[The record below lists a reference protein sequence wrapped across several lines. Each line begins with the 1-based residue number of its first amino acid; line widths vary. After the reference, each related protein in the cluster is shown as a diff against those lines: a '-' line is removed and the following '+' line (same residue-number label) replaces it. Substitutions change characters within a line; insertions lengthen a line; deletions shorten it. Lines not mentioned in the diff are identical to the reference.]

1 MIGHHWFSG
10 AWDVGLD
17 ALNIRVSP
25 LLESQPKLQLRLSVP
40 VSDEFRKEMNQ
51 WLLDRFGYVKPIAFK
66 VGNKLFIPPSI
77 EKQLKEYLLNARL
90 DQQGK

>member
-1 MIGHHWFSG
+1 MIGPHWFSG
-10 AWDVGLD
+10 ADDVPLG
-17 ALNIRVSP
+17 ALNIQVSP

-51 WLLDRFGYVKPIAFK
+51 WLLDRFGYVKPMAYKI
-66 VGNKLFIPPSI
+66 GNKLFIPPSV
-77 EKQLKEYLLNARL
+77 ERQLKEYLLNARL